1 MAQELRRRRDD
12 DWDAERIRRLREH
25 LGLTQSQLADELNAR
40 QQTISEWERG
50 QYRPR
55 GPAARLLS
63 IVAEDAQFAYG
74 ADPDDREDD
83 GSADDD

>member
-55 GPAARLLS
+55 GPRRPPAQHRRRRCPIRLRRRP
-63 IVAEDAQFAYG
+63 G
-74 ADPDDREDD
+74 RP
-83 GSADDD
+83 